1 MIKLTFCLHRKS
13 GFSLEEFQDYWLNKH
28 APLVKSHAKTL
39 RIQRY
44 VQTHSSEAALS
55 DGVRKPR
62 AGGLDKAPEIFD
74 GVAQLWFTSFENMA
88 ASLKDPA
95 AIKAGKAL
103 LEDEAKFI
111 DLARSPLWF
120 GEEHEIF

>member
-1 MIKLTFCLHRKS
+1 MIKLTFCLHRKPGLS
-13 GFSLEEFQDYWLNKH
+13 IEEFQDYWLNKH
-28 APLVKSHAKTL
+28 APLVKSHAKAL

-44 VQTHSSEAALS
+44 LQTHSSDPAFS

-62 AGGLDKAPEIFD
+62 AGDQIKAPEIFD
-74 GVAQLWFTSFENMA
+74 GVAQLWFKSFEDMA
-88 ASLKDPA
+88 ASTNNPA
-95 AIKAGKAL
+95 AIEAGKAL
-103 LEDEAKFI
+103 LEDEAKFV

>member
-28 APLVKSHAKTL
+28 APLVKSHAKAL

-44 VQTHSSEAALS
+44 VQTHSSAAALS
-55 DGVRKPR
+55 EGIRKPR
-62 AGGLDKAPEIFD
+62 IGSLDTAPEIFD
-74 GVAQLWFTSFENMA
+74 GVAQLWFKSFEDMA
-88 ASLKDPA
+88 ASASDPA
-95 AIKAGKAL
+95 TIEAGKAL
-103 LEDEAKFI
+103 LEDEAKFV

>member
-1 MIKLTFCLHRKS
+1 MIKLTFCLHRKP
-13 GFSLEEFQDYWLNKH
+13 SLTIEEFQNYWLNKH
-28 APLVKSHAKTL
+28 APLVKSHAKAL

-44 VQTHSSEAALS
+44 IQTHSSDPAFS

-62 AGGLDKAPEIFD
+62 ADDQNNPPEIFD
-74 GVAQLWFTSFENMA
+74 GVAQLWFKSFEDMA
-88 ASLKDPA
+88 AASSDPT

-111 DLARSPLWF
+111 DLARSPLWC